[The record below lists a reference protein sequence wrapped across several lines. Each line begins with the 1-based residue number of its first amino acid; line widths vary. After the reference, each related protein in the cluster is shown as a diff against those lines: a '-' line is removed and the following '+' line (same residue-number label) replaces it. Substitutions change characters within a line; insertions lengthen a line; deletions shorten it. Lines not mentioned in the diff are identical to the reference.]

1 MKSEFKI
8 DVMIIGAQKSGT
20 TALKNYLA
28 EHPKIVTHPQIEFEG
43 FHEEESLE
51 SANFFKYLQRES
63 VAKESAILTKNAAAY
78 ADENIIRKIRDHNS
92 DCKLILILRHPVERA
107 YSSYQ
112 MENFFGYLKDDFEKV
127 IDVIETKNYDNQF
140 YKSFLRLGHY
150 EEHLRT
156 ILNYFPLEQIK
167 IILYDRF
174 VENPDLVCKEVFQWL
189 GQDDTFKPN
198 TSMRYNETRV
208 PVNKVYSRYINSFRS
223 KSNKIKKTIKKII
236 PYTLFVTL
244 GEFLIN
250 VNQSTQKYPPMSENV
265 KKYLINYYK
274 PYNKALEK
282 LLNINLDRWENTNN

>member
-1 MKSEFKI
+1 MNPDPKI
-8 DVMIIGAQKSGT
+8 DLMIIGAQKSGT

-28 EHPKIVTHPQIEFEG
+28 EHPKIVTHPQVEFEG

-51 SANFFKYLQRES
+51 KTNLFKYLQRES
-63 VAKESAILTKNAAAY
+63 VRKEYTILAKNATAY
-78 ADENIIRKIRDHNS
+78 AEENIIQKIKEHNP

-112 MENFFGYLKDDFEKV
+112 MENFFGYLKDGFDKV
-127 IDVIETKNYDNQF
+127 IDVIETKNFDDQF
-140 YKSFLRLGHY
+140 YRSFVRLGKY

-174 VENPDLVCKEVFQWL
+174 VDNPDLVCKEVFQWV
-189 GQDDTFKPN
+189 GQDDTFCPN
-198 TSMRYNETRV
+198 TTARYNETRV
-208 PVNKVYSRYINSFRS
+208 PVNRSYSRYINSFRS

-250 VNQSTQKYPPMSENV
+250 VNQSRQRYPPMSERARV
-265 KKYLINYYK
+265 YLFNYYK
-274 PYNKALEK
+274 PYNEALEK
-282 LLNINLDRWENTNN
+282 LLKINLDKWQNTKK